1 MKTQLNKTLPQII
14 EQHLLQL
21 QHETGMSGA
30 AFTASVREHYES
42 AYPEHARHIEW
53 SSVRD
58 VATRMTRDYDRLKSW
73 TGLDAKVR
81 FPLEVLESVVAA
93 FPAERRFKLQLELA
107 ARQGM
112 MAIPM
117 PAGNLS
123 DDGVC
128 LGQIAKETGE
138 AIIAIS
144 KMFEGGTIS
153 GDKSSG
159 REAVREIDEA
169 IAVLAGMKAIIANKS
184 LGQLFAAFAMDEAIG
199 K

>member
-1 MKTQLNKTLPQII
+1 MNKQLNKTLPQII
-14 EQHLLQL
+14 EQHLLEL
-21 QHETGMSGA
+21 QHETGISGA
-30 AFTASVREHYES
+30 AFTANVREHYERT
-42 AYPEHARHIEW
+42 YPEHARHIEW
-53 SSVRD
+53 SAVRD

-81 FPLEVLESVVAA
+81 FPLEVLESVIAA
-93 FPAERRFKLQLELA
+93 FPAERRFKLQLELS

-144 KMFEGGTIS
+144 RMFDGGTIS
-153 GDKSSG
+153 ADKATG

-169 IAVLAGMKAIIANKS
+169 IAVLAAMKAIIANKA
-184 LGQLFAAFAMDEAIG
+184 LGQLFAKFAIEEAIS